1 MSGSSKL
8 CEAHTLPRCV
18 RFSQPRLLKLSVRP
32 SFRGGGLA
40 TELLS
45 DACRFARSRGMKHL
59 TLTCDTLNVA
69 SRRVIEK
76 NGGVLVDTY
85 PEEGRMTQRFHVA
98 L

>member
-1 MSGSSKL
+1 
-8 CEAHTLPRCV
+8 
-18 RFSQPRLLKLSVRP
+18 
-32 SFRGGGLA
+32 
-40 TELLS
+40 
-45 DACRFARSRGMKHL
+45 MKHL